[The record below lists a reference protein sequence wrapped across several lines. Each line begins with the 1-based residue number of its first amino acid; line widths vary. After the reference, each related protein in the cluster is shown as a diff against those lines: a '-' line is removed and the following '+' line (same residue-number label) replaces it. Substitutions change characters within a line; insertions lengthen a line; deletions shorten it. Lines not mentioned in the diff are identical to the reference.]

1 MDIVA
6 ATDRDIYERVAPA
19 LTRFAAALVG
29 PDDAA
34 DVVSVV
40 IVRVLAKRPLASIEK
55 PESYLMQ
62 AVMNE
67 AKTRS
72 RGRHRRNA
80 ALVRI
85 GPGHTARDTAE
96 LASSE
101 LTQIVMSLPHQQR
114 AAIYL
119 VYWCDYTPTEAA
131 EAMGCEPGTVRRYLH
146 LARKKLERFTDE

>member
-1 MDIVA
+1 MTT
-6 ATDRDIYERVAPA
+6 TDRDIYERVAPA
-19 LTRFAAALVG
+19 LTRFATALAG

-34 DVVSVV
+34 DIVSAV
-40 IVRVLAKRPLASIEK
+40 IVRVLAKRSLASIER
-55 PESYLMQ
+55 PEPYLMQ

-72 RGRHRRNA
+72 RGWHRRNA

-85 GPGHTARDTAE
+85 GPGDAVRDAAE

-101 LTQIVMSLPHQQR
+101 LTQAVMSLPHQQR
-114 AAIYL
+114 AALYL
-119 VYWCDYTPTEAA
+119 VYWCDYTSTEAA

-146 LARKKLERFTDE
+146 LARKKLERFVDE